1 MAYTAPTWNNDAPPA
16 ITAEAMQ
23 EISDNLEYVSNN
35 ICNRNLLHNWYFGNP
50 VNQRGKA
57 VYSGVGFTVDRWQ
70 ARSAQCYATVGD
82 GVLKLE
88 ESGTGV
94 RVYYQQKL
102 EWPVTEVAT
111 LSVLTGTVFGSCS
124 AYIMTAD
131 GTDPGIGMTLK
142 ANTLNV
148 MKVSTKDIG
157 AVGFGV
163 PDAGRIDLKAVKLE
177 IGGVSTLAHQDEGG
191 NWILNE
197 IPDFAEQSN
206 ICKRYLQVMQSA
218 SETTNNPIAMGFANA
233 ATDLW
238 VTFQLPVAM
247 RAVPTV
253 SVNDYALLK
262 VGKTAAASVD
272 VTRAIGGWSMTD
284 NKSTV
289 IRSLVFITTGM
300 TAGETYNLYALNG
313 AQIMLSAEL

>member
-111 LSVLTGTVFGSCS
+111 LSVLTGPVMGACS
-124 AYIMTAD
+124 AYVMTAA

-148 MKVSTKDIG
+148 LTVSSKDIG

-163 PDAGRIDLKAVKLE
+163 PDDGRIDLRAVKLE
-177 IGGVSTLAHQDEGG
+177 LGGVSTLAHQEPDGS
-191 NWILNE
+191 WAVNE
-197 IPDFAEQSN
+197 IPDWAEMLWKCQ
-206 ICKRYLQVMQSA
+206 RYLQLY
-218 SETTNNPIAMGFANA
+218 T
-233 ATDLW
+233 
-238 VTFQLPVAM
+238 
-247 RAVPTV
+247 
-253 SVNDYALLK
+253 
-262 VGKTAAASVD
+262 TAAARPGKAADCRPVMSGEPVQSTLSID
-272 VTRAIGGWSMTD
+272 GVTYYANSMG
-284 NKSTV
+284 
-289 IRSLVFITTGM
+289 I
-300 TAGETYNLYALNG
+300 
-313 AQIMLSAEL
+313 